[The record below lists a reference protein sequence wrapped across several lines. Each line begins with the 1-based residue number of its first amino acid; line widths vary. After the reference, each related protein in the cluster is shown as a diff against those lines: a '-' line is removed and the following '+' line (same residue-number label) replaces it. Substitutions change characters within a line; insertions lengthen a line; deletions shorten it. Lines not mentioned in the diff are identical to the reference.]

1 MMKKNVIVILIDGG
15 RVDFV
20 KKSPNFIKLQENS
33 IFFPNSITYA
43 PYTNASMHAFISGS
57 YGNRNGT
64 YSYWHSSNFK
74 GNEFKTLTDYLKECD
89 FSTCFDGHSDLILPK
104 KNFDQYFVHDENEVD
119 LIKKHGNLLKEM
131 KRVNDENKNFFLY
144 LHYSQIHT
152 GLKNE
157 VLIPFDNFSKEY
169 FDDTEKNKKRYLKLF
184 ENASSYL
191 ENMMSLIQSLEF
203 DKNSIVLVLSDH
215 GVSIGE
221 KIGERGYGAFCYD
234 YTIKTFAYLQS
245 PGIKSDTIVNQV
257 RHIDFLPTILDLLD
271 IKIDD
276 SFSEIDGKSLV
287 PLINK
292 QNYTEN
298 IAFSETGN
306 PLDEKSP
313 PKIPNVK
320 SIRTSEWKLILN
332 EYDDTKELY
341 NISKDP
347 FEKDNLIGKKP
358 DVESKLWTEF
368 LKIERKSLI

>member
-1 MMKKNVIVILIDGG
+1 MKKNVIVILIDGG

-20 KKSPNFIKLQENS
+20 KKSPNFIKLQKNS

-74 GNEFKTLTDYLKECD
+74 GNEFKTLTDYLKESD

-104 KNFDQYFVHDENEVD
+104 KNFDQYFVHNENEVD
-119 LIKKHGNLLKEM
+119 LVKKHGDLLREM
-131 KRVNDENKNFFLY
+131 KHVNDENKNFFLY

-169 FDDTEKNKKRYLKLF
+169 FDDTEKNKQRYLKLF

-234 YTIKTFAYLQS
+234 YTIKTFAYLQI
-245 PGIKSDTIVNQV
+245 PGIKSDTIINQI

-306 PLDEKSP
+306 PLHEKSP

-341 NISKDP
+341 NILKDP
-347 FEKDNLIGKKP
+347 FEKNNLIGKKP
-358 DVESKLWTEF
+358 DIESKLWTEF
-368 LKIERKSLI
+368 LKIERKSLV

>member
-74 GNEFKTLTDYLKECD
+74 GNEFKTLTDYLKEYD

-104 KNFDQYFVHDENEVD
+104 KNFDQYFIHDENEVD
-119 LIKKHGNLLKEM
+119 LVKKHGNLLKEM

-184 ENASSYL
+184 QNASSYL
-191 ENMMSLIQSLEF
+191 DDMMSLIQLLEF
-203 DKNSIVLVLSDH
+203 DKNSIVLILSDH

-292 QNYTEN
+292 QNCTEN

-306 PLDEKSP
+306 PLHEKSP

-358 DVESKLWTEF
+358 DIESKLWAEF
-368 LKIERKSLI
+368 LKIERKSLV

>member
-1 MMKKNVIVILIDGG
+1 M
-15 RVDFV
+15 
-20 KKSPNFIKLQENS
+20 
-33 IFFPNSITYA
+33 
-43 PYTNASMHAFISGS
+43 
-57 YGNRNGT
+57 
-64 YSYWHSSNFK
+64 
-74 GNEFKTLTDYLKECD
+74 
-89 FSTCFDGHSDLILPK
+89 
-104 KNFDQYFVHDENEVD
+104 
-119 LIKKHGNLLKEM
+119 
-131 KRVNDENKNFFLY
+131 
-144 LHYSQIHT
+144 
-152 GLKNE
+152 
-157 VLIPFDNFSKEY
+157 
-169 FDDTEKNKKRYLKLF
+169 KLF

-191 ENMMSLIQSLEF
+191 ENIMSLIQSLEF

-215 GVSIGE
+215 GVRICE
-221 KIGERGYGAFCYD
+221 KIRERGYGAFCYD

-358 DVESKLWTEF
+358 DIESKLWAEF
-368 LKIERKSLI
+368 LKIERKSLV

>member
-1 MMKKNVIVILIDGG
+1 M
-15 RVDFV
+15 R
-20 KKSPNFIKLQENS
+20 
-33 IFFPNSITYA
+33 
-43 PYTNASMHAFISGS
+43 
-57 YGNRNGT
+57 
-64 YSYWHSSNFK
+64 
-74 GNEFKTLTDYLKECD
+74 
-89 FSTCFDGHSDLILPK
+89 
-104 KNFDQYFVHDENEVD
+104 
-119 LIKKHGNLLKEM
+119 
-131 KRVNDENKNFFLY
+131 
-144 LHYSQIHT
+144 
-152 GLKNE
+152 
-157 VLIPFDNFSKEY
+157 
-169 FDDTEKNKKRYLKLF
+169 LF

-191 ENMMSLIQSLEF
+191 ENIMSLIQSLEF

-292 QNYTEN
+292 QTYTEN

-358 DVESKLWTEF
+358 DIESKLWAEF
-368 LKIERKSLI
+368 LKIERKSLV

>member
-1 MMKKNVIVILIDGG
+1 MQKNVIVILIDGG
-15 RVDFV
+15 RSDFAIN
-20 KKSPNFIKLQENS
+20 SPNFIKLKEDS

-74 GNEFKTLTDYLKECD
+74 GNKFKTLTDYLKEYN
-89 FSTCFDGHSDLILPK
+89 FFTCFDGHSDLILPK
-104 KNFDQYFVHDENEVD
+104 KNFDQYFVHNENEVD
-119 LIKKHGNLLKEM
+119 LVKKHGTLLKEM
-131 KRVNDENKNFFLY
+131 KNINDENKNFFLY

-169 FDDTEKNKKRYLKLF
+169 FDNTEKNKQRYSKLF
-184 ENASSYL
+184 ENASTYL
-191 ENMMSLIQSLEF
+191 ENMINLIKSLEF
-203 DKNSIVLVLSDH
+203 DKNSIILVLSDH

-234 YTIKTFAYLQS
+234 YTIKTFAYLQI
-245 PGIKSDTIVNQV
+245 PGINKSDTIDNQV

-292 QNYTEN
+292 KDYTEN

-306 PLDEKSP
+306 PLHEKSP

-332 EYDDTKELY
+332 EYNDSKELY

-347 FEKDNLIGKKP
+347 LEKENLIEKNLEI
-358 DVESKLWTEF
+358 ESKLWTEF
-368 LKIERKSLI
+368 LKIERRSLV